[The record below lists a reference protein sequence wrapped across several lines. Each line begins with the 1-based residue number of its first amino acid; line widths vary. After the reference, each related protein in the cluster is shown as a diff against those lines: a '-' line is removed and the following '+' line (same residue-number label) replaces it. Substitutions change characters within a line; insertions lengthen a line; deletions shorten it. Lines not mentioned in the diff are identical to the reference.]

1 MKVTMLVTTPQEV
14 EIEFPFFFKNVGYYA
29 MLSENKAISIYDT
42 ITLFNHASSIAPNID
57 GSHEVITAEEFT
69 RVYDSKIEVLQS
81 FKSQFFTK

>member
-14 EIEFPFFFKNVGYYA
+14 EIEFPFFFKNAGYYA

-42 ITLFNHASSIAPNID
+42 ISLFNHASSIAQNID

-69 RVYDSKIEVLQS
+69 RVYDAKIEELQS
-81 FKSQFFTK
+81 LKSQFFTK

>member
-14 EIEFPFFFKNVGYYA
+14 EIEFPFFFKSSGYYA
-29 MLSENKAISIYDT
+29 MLNEKLAISIYDT
-42 ITLFNHASSIAPNID
+42 ISVYQNASSIAQNID

-69 RVYDSKIEVLQS
+69 RVYDSKINDLQQ